1 MDKNNIDFLTEEQF
15 QIWESVGETNYDTT
29 EELIIK
35 LKKGQTCDDIV
46 NYILELQKSIPRME
60 RIITDLLTRLKKCEE
75 TI

>member
-1 MDKNNIDFLTEEQF
+1 MNKNNIDFLTEEQF

>member
-1 MDKNNIDFLTEEQF
+1 MNKNNIDFLTEEQF
-15 QIWESVGETNYDTT
+15 QIWESVGENNYDTT